1 VPGVVELQE
10 TVAVPDCVMLLG
22 LVEQVGPEGC
32 VVTERL
38 TVPANP
44 AIVVIVMLEVAD
56 CPAVVED
63 GLEAETPKSGCGR
76 VMV

>member
-1 VPGVVELQE
+1 
-10 TVAVPDCVMLLG
+10 
-22 LVEQVGPEGC
+22 
-32 VVTERL
+32 VTERL

-56 CPAVVED
+56 CPAVVEE

-76 VMV
+76 FRV